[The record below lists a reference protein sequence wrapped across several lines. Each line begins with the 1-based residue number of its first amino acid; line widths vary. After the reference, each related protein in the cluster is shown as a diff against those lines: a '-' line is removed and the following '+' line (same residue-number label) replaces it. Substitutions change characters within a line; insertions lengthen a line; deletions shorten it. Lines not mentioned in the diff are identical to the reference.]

1 MKPYNMQSKLSNWE
15 KSLKNK
21 NVILAGG
28 SKGLGKYLTF
38 YLKNLGVNLGVFS
51 RNIKKSNFINQF
63 NNEQFFIENV
73 DICNSFDVDRF
84 ISNYYKKFKRIDGLI
99 ICAGVYGPMN
109 KLENL
114 NRDEFI
120 HSINVN
126 LIGTFNVIKPCIPI
140 FKKQNYGRVVQLS
153 GGGATSPMP
162 QIYGYASSKAAV
174 VRFVESIALEN
185 SLGNIL
191 INSVAPGALNTKMLK
206 EVLDAGPDKVGKIFY
221 EKALKQN
228 ESGGSSLEN
237 ASRCISYLVSPE
249 NRIITAKLISA
260 VWDPWQEWAIG
271 EKMPPK
277 KESSQFTL
285 RREI

>member
-1 MKPYNMQSKLSNWE
+1 MQPKLANWE

-21 NVILAGG
+21 NIILAGG
-28 SKGLGKYLTF
+28 STGLGKYLTF
-38 YLKNLGVNLGVFS
+38 YLNSLGVNLGIFS
-51 RNIKKSNFINQF
+51 RNIKESNFTKHLNS
-63 NNEQFFIENV
+63 EKFFLENV
-73 DICNSFDVDRF
+73 DICNSVDVDRF
-84 ISNYYKKFKRIDGLI
+84 ISNYQKKFKRIDGLI
-99 ICAGVYGPMN
+99 NCAGVYGPMN
-109 KLENL
+109 KIENL
-114 NRDEFI
+114 DRDEFI
-120 HSINVN
+120 QSINVN
-126 LIGTFNVIKPCIPI
+126 LIGTLNVIKPCIPI
-140 FKKQNYGRVVQLS
+140 FKSQDYGRIVQLS

-206 EVLDAGPDKVGKIFY
+206 QVLDAGPDKVGKSFY
-221 EKALKQN
+221 EKSLKQN
-228 ESGGSSLEN
+228 EDGGASLEN

-249 NRIITAKLISA
+249 NKIITAKLISA
-260 VWDPWQEWAIG
+260 VWDPWEEWAIG
-271 EKMPPK
+271 EKIPPK

>member
-1 MKPYNMQSKLSNWE
+1 MKLYNMQSKLASWE

-21 NVILAGG
+21 NIIIAGG
-28 SKGLGKYLTF
+28 SSGLGKYLTF
-38 YLKNLGVNLGVFS
+38 YLNSLGVNLGIFS
-51 RNIKKSNFINQF
+51 RHIKESNFINQF
-63 NNEQFFIENV
+63 KSEKFFIDNV
-73 DICNSFDVDRF
+73 DICNSLNVDRF
-84 ISNYYKKFKRIDGLI
+84 ISNYQNKFKRIDGLI
-99 ICAGVYGPMN
+99 NCAGVYGPMN

-114 NRDEFI
+114 DRDQFI

-126 LIGTFNVIKPCIPI
+126 LIGSFNVIKSCIPI
-140 FKKQNYGRVVQLS
+140 FKSQDYGRVVQLS

-206 EVLDAGPDKVGKIFY
+206 EVLDAGPDKVGEIFY
-221 EKALKQN
+221 EKALNQN

-249 NRIITAKLISA
+249 NKLVTSKLISA
-260 VWDPWQEWAIG
+260 VWDPWQEWAAG
-271 EKMPPK
+271 EKTPPK